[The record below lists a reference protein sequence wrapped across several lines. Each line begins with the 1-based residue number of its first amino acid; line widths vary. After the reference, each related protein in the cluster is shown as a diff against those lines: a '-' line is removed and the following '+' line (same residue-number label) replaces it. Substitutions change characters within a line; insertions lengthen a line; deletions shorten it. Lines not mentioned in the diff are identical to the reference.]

1 MREKTALRVLR
12 ICAVYLTLG
21 ALLYFAFRNA
31 PLSEIWLTL
40 RQLHL
45 WQIALLLGINALVI
59 GFMTMRWWLVV
70 RAENPRLPFI
80 PLIGYRLSVFGMSYF
95 TPGPQVGGE
104 PLQVIYLRKFH
115 NVTLA
120 RAVSAVIIDKLLEF
134 LGNFI
139 FIGVGLFAAA
149 RAGIL
154 FGNGDIPGV
163 GWVALAAL
171 MAWPPVH
178 IALLYLGRH
187 PVSRILRAA
196 LSRFKNQKWFRLV
209 VVSEYMASTFT
220 RRHPRALIAA
230 LGASLAAW
238 TGMGVEYLLMLEF
251 LNVHVDLWQ
260 AAAALTASLLAFL
273 MPLPGGLGALEASQV
288 LALGAL
294 GYPASTA
301 ISLTLIMRARD
312 LLNGGLGLLLAGRAS
327 IASARNEIRQDSRE
341 DRTAKE

>member
-1 MREKTALRVLR
+1 MRENPTLRVLR
-12 ICAVYLTLG
+12 SLAIYFILG

-31 PLSEIWLTL
+31 PLAEIWNTL
-40 RQLHL
+40 KQLRL

-59 GFMTMRWWLVV
+59 VFMTLRWWLVV
-70 RAENPRLPFI
+70 RAEHPRLPFV
-80 PLIGYRLSVFGMSYF
+80 PLIGYRLSVFGLSYF

-104 PLQVIYLRKFH
+104 PLQVIYLRQFH
-115 NVTLA
+115 GVTFA
-120 RAVSAVIIDKLLEF
+120 RAVSAVVIDKLLEF
-134 LGNFI
+134 LGNFV
-139 FIGVGLFAAA
+139 FIGIGLFAAA

-154 FGNGDIPGV
+154 PQSGSMSGV
-163 GWVALAAL
+163 GWAALAAL

-178 IALLYLGRH
+178 IALLYAGRH

-196 LSRFKNQKWFRLV
+196 LSRFKHHQWFRLV
-209 VVSEYMASTFT
+209 IVSEYMASTFT
-220 RRHPRALIAA
+220 RRHPRALTAA

-312 LLNGGLGLLLAGRAS
+312 LLNGGVGLLLAGRAS
-327 IASARNEIRQDSRE
+327 TVSARGKAFQNVRE
-341 DRTAKE
+341 N

>member
-1 MREKTALRVLR
+1 MRDKPKSLRALRLFT
-12 ICAVYLTLG
+12 VYSILG
-21 ALLYFAFRNA
+21 ILLYFAFRNA
-31 PLSEIWLTL
+31 PLAEIWRTL
-40 RQLHL
+40 KQLQL
-45 WQIALLLGINALVI
+45 WQVALLLGINAAVI
-59 GFMTMRWWLVV
+59 VFMTMRWWLVV
-70 RAENPRLPFI
+70 RAENPRLPLI

-115 NVTLA
+115 SVTFA

-154 FGNGDIPGV
+154 FGSGDIPRV
-163 GWVALAAL
+163 GWAALAAL
-171 MAWPPVH
+171 IAWPPVH
-178 IALLYLGRH
+178 IALLYSGRH

-209 VVSEYMASTFT
+209 IVSEHMASTFT
-220 RRHPRALIAA
+220 RRHPRALASA
-230 LGASLAAW
+230 LAASLAAW

-251 LNVHVDLWQ
+251 LNVRVDVWQ
-260 AAAALTASLLAFL
+260 AVAALTASLLAFL

-301 ISLTLIMRARD
+301 ISLTLLMRARD
-312 LLNGGLGLLLAGRAS
+312 LLNGGVGLLLAGRAS
-327 IASARNEIRQDSRE
+327 TVSARGRVFQDSR
-341 DRTAKE
+341 